1 LGNAYLDKGI
11 MAMVGRDAV
20 VAEPCSRRDPI
31 NGPFAF
37 AAWLG
42 GRAFLMILARAEMGA
57 ILKWAWDFFGGVH
70 VSPIPHRP
78 SVNS

>member
-20 VAEPCSRRDPI
+20 VAELSSRHAPI

-42 GRAFLMILARAEMGA
+42 VRAVPMILAGAEMGA
-57 ILKWAWDFFGGVH
+57 ILQ
-70 VSPIPHRP
+70 
-78 SVNS
+78 